1 MKKSF
6 RFGLTFSTTKFYFST
21 TQNFTFVSYVLISKI
36 FFLVRVK
43 IYNSNLK
50 NNFELTVGALGCS
63 NSIESFLTTLFVVVE
78 ELLQRT
84 AGNNDVEEVDEM

>member
-1 MKKSF
+1 M
-6 RFGLTFSTTKFYFST
+6 L
-21 TQNFTFVSYVLISKI
+21 
-36 FFLVRVK
+36 VK
-43 IYNSNLK
+43 ILNSNSK